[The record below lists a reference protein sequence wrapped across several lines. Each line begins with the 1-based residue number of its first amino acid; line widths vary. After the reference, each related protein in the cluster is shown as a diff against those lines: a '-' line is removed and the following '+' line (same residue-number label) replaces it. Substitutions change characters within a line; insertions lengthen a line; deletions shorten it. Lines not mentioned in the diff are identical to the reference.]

1 MKLVTLSGL
10 PRSGSTLLGN
20 VLNQHP
26 DITAEMDSCLSDILT
41 NISEHSEKTY
51 LETQHTMKEMKEL
64 YYSFMRSG
72 IIGWVTKLCDTE
84 IYLDK
89 DRSWAVDFDLLFN
102 LVPNAKVIFL
112 VRDLRGVVSSLE
124 KLETSERVMSPSTDV
139 LYDFEDR
146 DEYRNEDLMDKRINS
161 YLKTDMIYTP
171 LFAIKEAFDCERD
184 YLRNFKFV
192 TYENFIENPKEVLDD
207 IYKFIG
213 VKQFDNDLNNIT
225 QEHFHDASYAPW
237 GNHTIQPKLTPK
249 KENYKFP
256 LIKKRSQLKMLSDYA
271 WFYQYFY
278 PTIYRETLRR

>member
-1 MKLVTLSGL
+1 MKLVTLCGL

-26 DITAEMDSCLSDILT
+26 DITIEMDSCLADILT
-41 NISEHSEKTY
+41 NISQHSEKTY
-51 LETQHTMKEMKEL
+51 SETQHTMKEMKDL

-72 IIGWVTKLCDTE
+72 IVGWITKLCDTE

-102 LVPNAKVIFL
+102 LVPNTKVIFL

-124 KLETSERVMSPSTDV
+124 KLETFERVMSPSTEV

-146 DEYRNEDLMDKRINS
+146 DEYHNEDLMDKRINS
-161 YLKTDMIYTP
+161 YLKQDMIYTP
-171 LFAIKEAFDCERD
+171 LFAIKEALDCERD

-192 TYENFIENPKEVLDD
+192 TYENFIENPRKVLDE
-207 IYKFIG
+207 IYKFVGI
-213 VKQFDNDLNNIT
+213 KQFDNDLNNIT
-225 QEHFHDASYAPW
+225 QDPFHDASYAPW
-237 GNHTIQPKLTPK
+237 GNHTIQSKLIPK

-256 LIKKRSQLKMLSDYA
+256 LIKRRSQLKMLNDYA

-278 PTIYRETLRR
+278 PTIYRETLKR